1 MKLNKGDIVE
11 IIQQDWYDGL
21 TYQVGTIWVVTE
33 DHPDNN
39 TINVY
44 DSRQA
49 SGKGLLWHQNVK
61 KVKKP
66 KQNYKFKLGQM
77 YKVIAKDEES
87 PFSYDKVYAVQPASN
102 FSGNYILSN
111 SGIRYY
117 ANDFGDPFLN
127 TKNTYL
133 ELVAEIKEPEPEL
146 KAEVKEPTIEV
157 QFLLD
162 YIETEDLCSVEIKAF
177 LKGYLKGERFK
188 ND

>member
-11 IIQQDWYDGL
+11 IIKKDEYDGL
-21 TYQVGTIWVVTE
+21 TYEVGTKWIVTV
-33 DHPDNN
+33 DHPNKLI
-39 TINVY
+39 INVH
-44 DSRQA
+44 DPRHP
-49 SGKGLLWHQNVK
+49 SGEGLLGHKHVK

-87 PFSYDKVYAVQPASN
+87 PFSYDKFYAVQPARG
-102 FSGNYILSN
+102 FSGNYILSDD
-111 SGIRYY
+111 GIKYY
-117 ANDFGDPFLN
+117 ANDFGDHYLN

-146 KAEVKEPTIEV
+146 KTVVKEPTIEV

-162 YIETEDLCSVEIKAF
+162 YIETEDLCSAEIKAF

>member
-11 IIQQDWYDGL
+11 IIKKDEYDGL
-21 TYQVGTIWVVTE
+21 TYEVGTKWIVTV
-33 DHPDNN
+33 DHPNKLI
-39 TINVY
+39 INVH
-44 DSRQA
+44 DPRHP
-49 SGKGLLWHQNVK
+49 SGEGLLGHKHVK

-66 KQNYKFKLGQM
+66 KQNYKFKLGQIF
-77 YKVIAKDEES
+77 KVIAKDEES
-87 PFSYDKVYAVQPASN
+87 PFSYDKFYAVQPASN

-133 ELVAEIKEPEPEL
+133 ELVDEIKETEPEL
-146 KAEVKEPTIEV
+146 KSEVKEPTIEV

-162 YIETEDLCSVEIKAF
+162 YIETEDLCSAEIKAF